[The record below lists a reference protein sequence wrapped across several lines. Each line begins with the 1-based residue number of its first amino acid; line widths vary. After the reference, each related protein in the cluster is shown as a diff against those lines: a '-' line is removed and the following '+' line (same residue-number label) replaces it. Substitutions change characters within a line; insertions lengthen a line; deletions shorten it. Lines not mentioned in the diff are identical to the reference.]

1 MTFEGKTY
9 AAYRAK
15 RAAGKAEGSAAPAA
29 GDTPNVQTV
38 YVDKTLGV
46 PVRNIVTAESDPNKR
61 LFDGTFSLRDGLK
74 IEPPK
79 L

>member
-1 MTFEGKTY
+1 MVY
-9 AAYRAK
+9 ID
-15 RAAGKAEGSAAPAA
+15 KA
-29 GDTPNVQTV
+29 
-38 YVDKTLGV
+38 LGV
-46 PVRNIVTAESDPNKR
+46 PVRNIVTPEADPNKR